1 MENTKVKEIFVKE
14 YPCFDLYKVICKN
27 GVSYNI
33 TQPKE
38 IIKREKEETLEGK
51 KFTKTGYHKAGKE
64 IHKNGK
70 QKGL

>member
-1 MENTKVKEIFVKE
+1 MENTKVKEELIKE
-14 YPCFDLYKVICKN
+14 YPAFDLFKVICKN
-27 GVSYNI
+27 GASYNI

-51 KFTKTGYHKAGKE
+51 KFVKTGYHKAGKE